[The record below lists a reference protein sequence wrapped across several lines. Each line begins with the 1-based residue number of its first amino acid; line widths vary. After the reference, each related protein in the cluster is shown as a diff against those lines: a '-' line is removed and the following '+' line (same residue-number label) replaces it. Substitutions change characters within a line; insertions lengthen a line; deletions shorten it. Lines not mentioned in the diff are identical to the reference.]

1 MVEVFYGKGKNV
13 DVPNNLGIGLGNFDG
28 IHYGHAAII
37 DTLKKKCIEK
47 SIPSMIY
54 TFRNHPDQFLKKDR
68 ITSLIITEQQKINI
82 LSNKGIDFLYLE
94 EFNDEYA
101 KMESGNF
108 VKDILVGEFDIKLA
122 VVGHDYTFGANGSG
136 RSEDLSGFGVK
147 YGFDV
152 EIVPSVT
159 IDDIRLSSTLLREL
173 VKKGDMES
181 FVKCTGRY
189 YSIPG
194 TVEMGRKV
202 GRTLGFPTANIIP
215 GEGYAVPGMG
225 VYATKTNIADKI
237 YNSVTNIGN
246 NPTFENINRITIE
259 THILNFCGALYGDCI
274 EVFFYK
280 KLRDEKKFSS
290 IDELKKQIDYDV
302 DLCKRFFE
310 V

>member
-1 MVEVFYGKGKNV
+1 MEVFYGKEKNSNA
-13 DVPNNLGIGLGNFDG
+13 PNNIGICLGNFDG

-37 DTLKKKCIEK
+37 GTLNKLCMEM

-54 TFRNHPDQFLKKDR
+54 TFRNHPDLLLKKHR
-68 ITSLIITEQQKINI
+68 KTPLIITEQQKINI
-82 LSNKGIDFLYLE
+82 LSTKGIDFLYLE
-94 EFNDEYA
+94 EFNDKYA
-101 KMESGNF
+101 KIEPEDF
-108 VKDILVGEFDIKLA
+108 IKDILVGKFHIKLA
-122 VVGHDYTFGANGSG
+122 VVGHDYTFGANGLGS
-136 RSEDLSGFGVK
+136 SEDLKDFGVQ

-159 IDDIRLSSTLLREL
+159 IENIRLSSTLLREL

-181 FVKCTGRY
+181 FLKYTGRY

-194 TVEMGRKV
+194 TVEVGRKV

-215 GEGYAVPGMG
+215 GEGYALPGKG
-225 VYATKTNIADKI
+225 VYATQTTIADKI

-246 NPTFENINRITIE
+246 NPTFENINRVTIE
-259 THILNFCGALYGDCI
+259 THILDFCGFLYGDPI
-274 EVFFYK
+274 EVFFHK

-290 IDELKKQIDYDV
+290 IYELKEQINYDV
-302 DLCKRFFE
+302 DFCKRYFK